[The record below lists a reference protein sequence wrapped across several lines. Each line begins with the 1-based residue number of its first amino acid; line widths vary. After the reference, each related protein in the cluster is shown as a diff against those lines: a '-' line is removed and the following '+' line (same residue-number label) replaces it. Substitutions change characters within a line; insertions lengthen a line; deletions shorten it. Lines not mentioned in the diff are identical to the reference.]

1 MQMSKVKAHELKTKS
16 KTTLLKQ
23 LDELKTE
30 LQQLRVAQVTSGTA
44 AKLSKISVVK
54 KNIARVLTVINAS
67 QRAHVRKF
75 YEGKKYKPL
84 DLRTKK
90 TRAIRRKLTPFESS
104 QQTLKQRKK
113 AINFPAIPYAV
124 KA

>member
-1 MQMSKVKAHELKTKS
+1 MSKVKAHELKTKS
-16 KTTLLKQ
+16 KAVLLKQ
-23 LDELKTE
+23 LDELKVE
-30 LQQLRVAQVTSGTA
+30 LSQLRVAKVTSGTA
-44 AKLSKISVVK
+44 AKLSKINVVK
-54 KNIARVLTVINAS
+54 KNIARVLTVINAN

-104 QQTLKQRKK
+104 RETLKQRKK